1 MGYAVIQACDG
12 GEAFDL
18 HERERP
24 HLVLID
30 LMMPEV
36 SGFDVVAALQRNT
49 DTASI
54 PIRVVIAKRITA
66 LDRAARNSNPGRVI
80 HIDEKAGF
88 NNARFIVE
96 VRRALFAKLAA
107 TLEMAPDGRNIDH

>member
-36 SGFDVVAALQRNT
+36 SGFDVVAA
-49 DTASI
+49 
-54 PIRVVIAKRITA
+54 
-66 LDRAARNSNPGRVI
+66 RNSNPGKVI
-80 HIDEKAGF
+80 HIDEKAGV
-88 NNARFIVE
+88 NNARFIAE
-96 VRRALFAKLAA
+96 VRRALFA